1 MRLSILWRIMEID
14 EGVISRGRRPMRTTP
29 YYKLAQKKPENSD
42 GYWKK
47 SWKEKSSSMGLTF
60 PDTNKEK
67 AKRTF
72 WHWKYF
78 EWLTMDALLQLFNLA
93 LVWMMKNIIKLM
105 KLKSLVNGHYLIF
118 NTVMVV
124 TMCRVENEWKQTTLY
139 TKGN

>member
-1 MRLSILWRIMEID
+1 MFTSMMGWG
-14 EGVISRGRRPMRTTP
+14 EGGGGGEGH
-29 YYKLAQKKPENSD
+29 KLAQKKPENSD

-78 EWLTMDALLQLFNLA
+78 EWLTMDALLELFNLA

-118 NTVMVV
+118 NTAMVV

>member
-1 MRLSILWRIMEID
+1 
-14 EGVISRGRRPMRTTP
+14 
-29 YYKLAQKKPENSD
+29 
-42 GYWKK
+42 
-47 SWKEKSSSMGLTF
+47 
-60 PDTNKEK
+60 
-67 AKRTF
+67 
-72 WHWKYF
+72 
-78 EWLTMDALLQLFNLA
+78 MDALLELFNLA